1 MASGSESFNTGHDGS
16 LSTGHANTAADMLSR
31 LETMA
36 LMGGELPLAA
46 VRGQIASAIDLI
58 VHLGRTDDGMRRVL
72 AIEEVKRLE
81 QGETGC
87 RALFAYQRGRGLI
100 WTGVQPERCT
110 KWEAACGAPP
120 HFSEGGRLDPPC
132 LR

>member
-1 MASGSESFNTGHDGS
+1 
-16 LSTGHANTAADMLSR
+16 MLSR

-46 VRGQIASAIDLI
+46 VRGQIASAIDLM
-58 VHLGRTDDGMRRVL
+58 VHLGRTEDGRRRVL

-81 QGETGC
+81 HGETGC
-87 RALFAYQRGRGLI
+87 RTLFARTRGKELV
-100 WTGVQPERCT
+100 WTGRQPERRE
-110 KWEAACGAPP
+110 KWEAACGEAP

>member
-1 MASGSESFNTGHDGS
+1 M
-16 LSTGHANTAADMLSR
+16 STGHANSAADMLSR

-46 VRGQIASAIDLI
+46 VRSQIASAIDLL
-58 VHLGRTDDGMRRVL
+58 VHLGRTDGGKRRVL

-81 QGETGC
+81 HGETGC
-87 RALFAYQRGRGLI
+87 RALFAYARGRGLV
-100 WTGVQPERCT
+100 WTGAQPERCA
-110 KWEAACGAPP
+110 KWEAACGAAP

>member
-1 MASGSESFNTGHDGS
+1 
-16 LSTGHANTAADMLSR
+16 MLSR

-46 VRGQIASAIDLI
+46 VRSQIASAIDLM
-58 VHLGRTDDGMRRVL
+58 VHLGRTEDRKRRVL
-72 AIEEVKRLE
+72 AVEEVKRLE
-81 QGETGC
+81 NGETGC
-87 RALFAYQRGRGLI
+87 RSLFAYERECGLI
-100 WTGVQPERCT
+100 WTGAQPERRI
-110 KWEAACGAPP
+110 KWENACGAAP